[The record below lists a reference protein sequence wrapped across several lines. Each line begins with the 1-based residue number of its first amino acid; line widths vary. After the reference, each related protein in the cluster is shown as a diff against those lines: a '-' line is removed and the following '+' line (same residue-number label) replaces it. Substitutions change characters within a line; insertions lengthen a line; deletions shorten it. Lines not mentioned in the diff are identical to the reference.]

1 MNVADLEPRRH
12 EPPEGW
18 DAATFAAVTD
28 ALAAALAAAVRREQE
43 RDVEAREAGR

>member
-12 EPPEGW
+12 EPPAGW
-18 DAATFAAVTD
+18 DPQTFELLTD